1 MTSVRSKAQAA
12 QGPTA
17 YVACVQAAL
26 APLADA
32 GKAGEMCAY
41 MRGQFD
47 FLGVQTPARRAALAA
62 LGRASFDAAA
72 ALRAAEQLWRLPA
85 REYRY
90 AAVDLLARHA
100 KVLRPEHVP
109 RLLRLAQR
117 EAWWDTVDGLAG
129 VVGDVLRLGRDTQ
142 QDVQQLMDK
151 ALRHPSLWVRRI
163 AMLHQLGWRL
173 QTDTARLYAYA
184 ERLAPEQDFF
194 IRKAIGWALRDY
206 ARWDPQGV
214 ERFVTR
220 HADDLSPLSVREA
233 LRGLK
238 KR

>member
-1 MTSVRSKAQAA
+1 MTTAASYVAQARD
-12 QGPTA
+12 
-17 YVACVQAAL
+17 AL
-26 APLADA
+26 ARLADA
-32 GKAGEMCAY
+32 GKAGEMRAY
-41 MRGQFD
+41 MREQFD

-62 LGRASFDAAA
+62 LGRVGFDAAG

-100 KVLRPEHVP
+100 PVLKPEHVP

-129 VVGDVLRLGRDTQ
+129 VVGDVLLLARSTQ
-142 QDVQQLMDK
+142 PDVQQLMDE
-151 ALRHPSLWVRRI
+151 ALRHKSLWVRRI
-163 AMLHQLGWRL
+163 AMLHQLGWKL
-173 QTDTARLYAYA
+173 QTDTGRLYAYA
-184 ERLAPEQDFF
+184 EKLAPEQDFF

-214 ERFVTR
+214 ERFVAC
-220 HADDLSPLSVREA
+220 HAGRLSSLSTREA